1 MPSLITLTTDF
12 GTRDPYVAEMKAVA
26 LRINPQV
33 SFVDISHHVSPQNV
47 LEGAHI
53 LGSAYRYFFPQDAI
67 HVAVVDPGVGT
78 SRRAILLA
86 TSEGRFLAP
95 DNGLLTYVIRQSAE
109 YETAIRGGAFAEAV
123 HVPIPAGCAAYE
135 LSNQDLRLSPLSD
148 TFHGRDL
155 FAPAAAHLSL
165 GVPTGEVGPRLDSLI
180 CLCIPRPEE
189 RGNSVGCIVHIDGY
203 GNLITTIDGGPLRER
218 DVDMVVKG
226 HRIRGV
232 SRSYQD
238 GPDVLAIVG
247 SHGSLEIAVRNGSA
261 ARELGVEVG
270 DEVVVELR

>member
-1 MPSLITLTTDF
+1 MITLTTDF

-47 LEGAHI
+47 LEGAFV
-53 LGSAYRYFFPQDAI
+53 LGSAYRYFPQDAI

-78 SRRAILLA
+78 SRRAILLV
-86 TSEGRFLAP
+86 TPDSRFLAP
-95 DNGLLTYVIRQSAE
+95 DNGLLTHAVRDSAE
-109 YETAIRGGAFAEAV
+109 YESAVRGGAFAEAV
-123 HVPIPAGCAAYE
+123 SVPVPAGCAAYE
-135 LSNQDLRLSPLSD
+135 LSNQDLRLFPLSD

-165 GVPTGEVGPRLDSLI
+165 GVPTEEVGPRLDSMI

-189 RGNSVGCIVHIDGY
+189 RGSSIVGCIVHIDGY
-203 GNLITTIDGGPLRER
+203 GNLVTTIDGAPLRER
-218 DVDMVVKG
+218 DVDVVVKG
-226 HRIRGV
+226 HRIRGI

-261 ARELGVEVG
+261 ARELGAEVG
-270 DEVVVELR
+270 DEVIVELQ